1 MIFIRSWGDSHIL
14 HFYIINNILLESLL
28 RDGGFMIRNFDRKEI
43 INSLKEPLGAGKVL
57 VVAGSGDE
65 LIEYGWSYLI
75 LRKE

>member
-1 MIFIRSWGDSHIL
+1 
-14 HFYIINNILLESLL
+14 
-28 RDGGFMIRNFDRKEI
+28 MIRNFDRKEI